1 MNRRRVVVG
10 GGVVA
15 AAALIGVGEYRMISQ
30 GEAPSAALGGVG
42 GNFSLVDDN
51 GRAFTDRDLLGKP
64 AMVYFGFTYCPE
76 VCPTTLTHMSAWLQA
91 LGPAA
96 SGLRAVFVTV
106 DPERDTAA
114 QMKEYLSGFDPRI
127 VGLTGTPAEVAQIAG
142 DYKVYYK
149 KVPLPGG
156 SYTMDHSSLVY
167 LMDAKGQLAGLISY
181 DDPQAKAIAALQ
193 ALLKGQ
199 A

>member
-1 MNRRRVVVG
+1 
-10 GGVVA
+10 
-15 AAALIGVGEYRMISQ
+15 MISQ

-42 GNFSLVDDN
+42 GNFSLVDDT
-51 GRAFTDRDLLGKP
+51 GRAFTERDLLGKP

-76 VCPTTLTHMSAWLQA
+76 VCPTTLTHMSAWLQG

-127 VGLTGTPAEVAQIAG
+127 LGLTGTPAQIAQIAG